1 MKSKN
6 SYTYAILRYVH
17 DTATAEFINVGVA
30 LLCKNESFFEVKLRK
45 TISRVSDTFPDLKAK
60 SFRALIKNLSN
71 RFAAVSKAYD
81 SPMMLSEKSEQL
93 EQVIFSVL
101 PKDDSSLVWSP
112 TSSGLTDNPQGTLDR
127 LFERYISK
135 YDHKKAAHHKTDED
149 IWRVFKR
156 DLEDRRMLEFFTEKT
171 IEGRDDEVKFP
182 FAWKNGVW
190 HCIEPISFDLSAPE
204 SIREKAHK
212 YLGQITSVM
221 DSNDAFKVYL
231 LVSKPSEQ
239 NLLGAFD
246 RAMNILG
253 KMPISKEIYLEEDR
267 NSLLDKL
274 CSQIEDHEAPHIQ

>member
-6 SYTYAILRYVH
+6 SYTYSILRYVH

-30 LLCKNESFFEVKLRK
+30 LLCKNENFFEVKLRK
-45 TISRVSDTFPDLKAK
+45 TIGRVSDTFPDLKAK
-60 SFRALIKNLSN
+60 NFRALMKNLSN

-81 SPMMLSEKSEQL
+81 SPMRLGDKSEQL

-112 TSSGLTDNPQGTLDR
+112 ISSGLTDNPQGTLDR

-135 YDHKKAAHHKTDED
+135 YDHKKTAHHKTDED

-212 YLGQITSVM
+212 YLGQITSVI

-274 CSQIEDHEAPHIQ
+274 YSQIADHEAPHIQ